1 MFFFTFSFVD
11 YNEMLIVIFA
21 FWFTDAGLDLP
32 AHFSP
37 IYFPMG
43 NAATG
48 FFVVFAMIAGV
59 VGVASCISGI
69 SHLRYWDIDSLPA
82 AASAATISWSLTAL
96 AMGYNN
102 TTISQLPFHFY
113 SKNLTKLFFFPPRFA
128 CKEIELH
135 FRNARLV
142 RTKKTFFL
150 FFLISSWISFFHI
163 LKWFAENNGS
173 ILYHTYCYTIVL
185 YSCNSWCCIK
195 ETSLNEYIYIHFGFK
210 KFVCSCDFFFFL
222 FQ

>member
-1 MFFFTFSFVD
+1 M
-11 YNEMLIVIFA
+11 
-21 FWFTDAGLDLP
+21 FWFTDAGPNLP

-113 SKNLTKLFFFPPRFA
+113 SKNLAFFFYWL
-128 CKEIELH
+128 CHK
-135 FRNARLV
+135 
-142 RTKKTFFL
+142 
-150 FFLISSWISFFHI
+150 
-163 LKWFAENNGS
+163 
-173 ILYHTYCYTIVL
+173 IVL
-185 YSCNSWCCIK
+185 FSS
-195 ETSLNEYIYIHFGFK
+195 
-210 KFVCSCDFFFFL
+210 
-222 FQ
+222 